1 MPIERSTH
9 PFDLAMAFRSEI
21 NTPATCRK
29 DLPCE
34 AKKGFDPPPAPAK
47 TSDNLSSGK

>member
-21 NTPATCRK
+21 NQTVWKVA
-29 DLPCE
+29 
-34 AKKGFDPPPAPAK
+34 
-47 TSDNLSSGK
+47 LSRISALHVMQ